1 MSTFVDCPSCGRQ
14 LRVTDDLT
22 GSRIRCPACD
32 SAFDSSPDK
41 AANGDVPAGDEAARP
56 TPGTPWSVTPNARPA
71 TAPPPLS
78 DVPLGDSDEPAQQ
91 EGDEDERP
99 WEQPYHEAEVRRDCE
114 PHRGNLVLILGI
126 LSLVLFWAPLIGLI
140 LGIVVTVMGRADLK
154 KMENGAMDPQGKGL
168 TLAGWICGI
177 IGTIFGA
184 LASLYFIFFVV
195 VYAIILFAVFRAMPP
210 RPPAPAP
217 LPPPPAPPPP
227 KMGRL
232 DVRDG
237 VALTLRDY
245 LPRARA

>member
-1 MSTFVDCPSCGRQ
+1 
-14 LRVTDDLT
+14 VTDDLA

-41 AANGDVPAGDEAARP
+41 GANGDVPAGEEAAKP

-78 DVPLGDSDEPAQQ
+78 DVPLGESDETARQ

-114 PHRGNLVLILGI
+114 PHRGNVVLILGI
-126 LSLVLFWAPLIGLI
+126 LSLVLFWAPLVGLI
-140 LGIVVTVMGRADLK
+140 IGIVVIMMGRTDMK
-154 KMENGAMDPQGKGL
+154 KIENGQMDPQGKGT

-177 IGTIFGA
+177 IGTIFAA
-184 LASLYFIFFVV
+184 LANLYELFCGV
-195 VYAIILFAVFRAMPP
+195 VYGILLFAMFRTMPRPVPPPPMPP
-210 RPPAPAP
+210 PPAPAP
-217 LPPPPAPPPP
+217 
-227 KMGRL
+227 KVGRL

-237 VALTLRDY
+237 VVLALRDY
-245 LPRARA
+245 LPRARC